1 MKRARQ
7 QVSYFARRRAAVW
20 IFAAAAVVGLA
31 AMPGRSGAQQAS
43 SQPSAA
49 AAPDYSKAEV
59 HVLPVQGNIYMLVG
73 AGGNITVQ
81 VGNDGVL
88 LVDTGVAQMSD
99 KVLAA
104 IRSISDKPIRFII
117 NTHVHPDHTG
127 GNEAIAKAGSTIAG
141 GNVVG
146 DIGASAG
153 NQAAVIAFQAVLD
166 RMSAPT
172 GQQAPTPEG
181 AWPTETYTTPERK
194 MFFDG
199 EGIQIIHIPAAH
211 TDGDSMVF
219 FRRSDVIST
228 GDIFVTN
235 RYPIIDLQRGGN
247 VQGVI
252 AGLNRIIEIAIPA
265 AIGGNDVLQEG
276 GTMVIPG
283 HGRLCDVADVVFYQ
297 EMVTIIRDRIQDMI
311 KRGMTLEQVKAAKP
325 TRDYDPRYGATSGIW
340 MTDMFVEAVYKSLA
354 PKQ

>member
-1 MKRARQ
+1 MILMRSDRFLKAFGGAAITAAMVFVGFTCATQTARAQ
-7 QVSYFARRRAAVW
+7 QN
-20 IFAAAAVVGLA
+20 AAA
-31 AMPGRSGAQQAS
+31 P
-43 SQPSAA
+43 AA

-59 HVLPVQGNIYMLVG
+59 HILPVQGHVYMLVG
-73 AGGNITVQ
+73 AGGNITLQ
-81 VGNDGVL
+81 VGDDGIL
-88 LVDTGVAQMSD
+88 FVDAGVAQMSD

-104 IRSISDKPIRFII
+104 ARSLSDKPIRYII
-117 NTHVHPDHTG
+117 NTHMHPDHTG
-127 GNEAIAKAGSTIAG
+127 GNEAISKAGITIAG

-153 NQAAVIAFQAVLD
+153 NQAAIVAFQAVLD

-194 MFFDG
+194 LFFNN
-199 EGIQIIHIPAAH
+199 EGIEIIHIPNAH
-211 TDGDSMVF
+211 TDGDSIVF
-219 FRRSDVIST
+219 FRRSDVISA

-235 RYPIIDLQRGGN
+235 RYPIIDMQRGGN

-252 AGLNRIIEIAIPA
+252 AGLNKIIEIAIPA

-297 EMVTIIRDRIQDMI
+297 EMVTIIRDRVQDMI
-311 KRGMTLEQVKAAKP
+311 KKGMTLDQVKAARP

-340 MTDMFVEAVYKSLA
+340 TTDMFVEAVYKSLA

>member
-1 MKRARQ
+1 MMALITAMTSGPRNFSLRPRKILLL
-7 QVSYFARRRAAVW
+7 AAV
-20 IFAAAAVVGLA
+20 LA
-31 AMPGRSGAQQAS
+31 AIALPVLTYAQQA
-43 SQPSAA
+43 PG
-49 AAPDYSKAEV
+49 AAPVNANAEV

-81 VGNDGVL
+81 AGSDGVL
-88 LVDTGVAQMSD
+88 LVDTGLAGMSD

-104 IRSISDKPIRFII
+104 VRSISDKPIRYII
-117 NTHVHPDHTG
+117 NTHIHPDHTG
-127 GNEAIAKAGSTIAG
+127 GNEAIAKAGSTVAG

-153 NQAAVIAFQAVLD
+153 DQATVIAFQTILD
-166 RMSAPT
+166 RMSSSNP
-172 GQQAPTPEG
+172 PTPQG

-194 MFFDG
+194 MFFDN
-199 EGIQIIHIPAAH
+199 EGIEIIHIPAAH

-235 RYPIIDLQRGGN
+235 RYPIIDMQRGGN

-252 AGLNRIIEIAIPA
+252 AGLNRIIDIAIPA
-265 AIGGNDVLQEG
+265 DLQEG

-283 HGRLCDVADVVFYQ
+283 HGRLCDIADVVFYQ
-297 EMVTIIRDRIQDMI
+297 EMVTIIRDRVQDMI
-311 KRGMTLEQVKAAKP
+311 NKGMTLEQVKAAKP
-325 TRDYDPRYGATSGIW
+325 TLDYDPRYGADTGIW
-340 MTDMFVEAVYKSLA
+340 TTDMFVEAVYKSLS
-354 PKQ
+354 PKH

>member
-1 MKRARQ
+1 MATEKRFSRFANRSAARI
-7 QVSYFARRRAAVW
+7 AIAAICAAIAW
-20 IFAAAAVVGLA
+20 IPRIAH
-31 AMPGRSGAQQAS
+31 AQQTA
-43 SQPSAA
+43 SQPTNTSQ
-49 AAPDYSKAEV
+49 APDYSKAEV
-59 HVLPVQGNIYMLVG
+59 HVLHVQGNIYMLVG

-81 VGNDGVL
+81 TGTDGVL
-88 LVDTGVAQMSD
+88 VVDTGVAQMSD

-104 IRSISDKPIRFII
+104 IRSISNGTIRWII
-117 NTHVHPDHTG
+117 NTHMHPDHTG

-153 NQAAVIAFQAVLD
+153 SQAAIVAFQAVLD

-199 EGIQIIHIPAAH
+199 EGIQIIHIPNAH
-211 TDGDSMVF
+211 TDGDSIVF
-219 FRRSDVIST
+219 FRRSDVIAA

-252 AGLNRIIEIAIPA
+252 AGLNKIIEIAIPA
-265 AIGGNDVLQEG
+265 DEQEG

-297 EMVTIIRDRIQDMI
+297 EMVTIIRDRVQDMI
-311 KRGMTLEQVKAAKP
+311 KRGMTLDQVKAARP

-340 MTDMFVEAVYKSLA
+340 TTDMFVEAVYKSLA

>member
-1 MKRARQ
+1 ML
-7 QVSYFARRRAAVW
+7 
-20 IFAAAAVVGLA
+20 AAAAFVGLA
-31 AMPGRSGAQQAS
+31 FAPKVSWSQQT
-43 SQPSAA
+43 PSRPNAP

-59 HVLPVQGNIYMLVG
+59 HILPVQGNIYMLVG
-73 AGGNITVQ
+73 AGGNITLQ
-81 VGNDGVL
+81 AGNDGVL

-104 IRSISDKPIRFII
+104 IKSISNRPIRYII

-153 NQAAVIAFQAVLD
+153 NQATVIAFQTVLD

-194 MFFDG
+194 MFFNG
-199 EGIQIIHIPAAH
+199 EGIQIIHEPAAH
-211 TDGDSMVF
+211 TDGDSIVF

-265 AIGGNDVLQEG
+265 DEQEG

-297 EMVTIIRDRIQDMI
+297 EMVTIIRDRVQDMI
-311 KRGMTLEQVKAAKP
+311 KKGMTLDQVKAAKP

-340 MTDMFVEAVYKSLA
+340 TTDMFVEAVYKSLA